1 MSKPRPCVFRLLV
14 LALFL
19 LAAGCGASRRGAAAG
34 RVTLDGEPVEG
45 GTITFIPAAAGQGQP
60 AWADI
65 VAGEYSLSASRGPAV
80 GPNRVEIRWPRK
92 TGRKAPYDP
101 QLDEMREA
109 IPDRYNR
116 ESELRVDV
124 KPGRNRL
131 DFELTGN

>member
-1 MSKPRPCVFRLLV
+1 M
-14 LALFL
+14 FL
-19 LAAGCGASRRGAAAG
+19 LLATGCGAAGRGAAAG
-34 RVTLDGEPVEG
+34 KVTLDGQPVEG
-45 GTITFIPAAAGQGQP
+45 GVVTFVPIDAEQGQP

-65 VAGEYSLSASRGPAV
+65 VAGEYSLPASRGPAL

-101 QLDEMREA
+101 QMDEMREA

-131 DFELTGN
+131 DFELR